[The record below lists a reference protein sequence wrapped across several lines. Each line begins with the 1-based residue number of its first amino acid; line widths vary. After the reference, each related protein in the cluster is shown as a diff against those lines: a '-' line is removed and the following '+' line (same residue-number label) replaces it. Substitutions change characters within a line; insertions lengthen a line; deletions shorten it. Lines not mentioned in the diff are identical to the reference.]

1 MILIG
6 TSGWQYDW
14 WRGAFYPAD
23 VPKSRW
29 LEHFAT
35 RFPTVELNNSFYR
48 LPSERAFDGWRERT
62 PDGFVMAVKASR
74 YLTHIKRL
82 RDPKEPVDLFWSRA
96 KHLRSRLGPVLFQLP
111 PRFAVDLERLE
122 AVLAVLPDGMRPAFE
137 FRDRSWETDAVYAR
151 LDSAGA
157 AFVLADRA
165 GGPVPDVVT
174 GGWTY
179 VRFHQGGEHAPGYGA
194 AALRRWAD
202 RLASMPARD
211 AFVYFNND
219 QGGAAIRD
227 AATLT
232 EMLQERGARVRG
244 GHERGGD
251 ARVGSGAG
259 DEDPGRT
266 RR

>member
-1 MILIG
+1 MGEVCDGGRRGDPQMILIG

-14 WRGAFYPAD
+14 WRGTFYPED

-29 LEHFAT
+29 LEYFVA

-48 LPSERAFDGWRERT
+48 LPSERAFNRWRERT

-82 RDPKEPVDLFWSRA
+82 RDPKDPVDLFWSRA
-96 KHLRSRLGPVLFQLP
+96 KHLRSRLGPVLLQLP
-111 PRFAVDLERLE
+111 PRFGVDLERLE
-122 AVLAVLPDGMRPAFE
+122 ALLAVVPAGMRPALE
-137 FRDRSWETDAVYAR
+137 FRDRSWETDAVYER
-151 LDSAGA
+151 LDAAGA

-165 GGPVPDVVT
+165 GSAVPNVVT

-179 VRFHQGGEHAPGYGA
+179 VRFHQGSEHDPGYGR

-202 RLASMPARD
+202 RLAAMPAKD

-219 QGGAAIRD
+219 QGGAAVRD

-232 EMLQERGARVRG
+232 ELLLERGARVRG
-244 GHERGGD
+244 
-251 ARVGSGAG
+251 AA
-259 DEDPGRT
+259 
-266 RR
+266 